1 MKISRQADAVRHLFM
16 ELESVA
22 KQIGACCFCGERLP
36 TMKFAHR
43 GHLKGNHKNGCPFE
57 ELAIAGEECI
67 KLRNDS
73 DEEAKQ
79 AAEHE
84 LSAKISALFSA
95 MTQEAVPRCP
105 FPVCQYPW
113 DRHRLE
119 CPFHAF
125 KRDAGFNG

>member
-1 MKISRQADAVRHLFM
+1 MTISRQANAVRHLFM

-22 KQIGACCFCGERLP
+22 KKIGACWFCGKPLP
-36 TMKFAHR
+36 IMKFAYR
-43 GHLKGNHKNGCPFE
+43 GHLKGNHKSGCPFE
-57 ELAIAGEECI
+57 ELAIAGEKCI
-67 KLRNDS
+67 ILRNDS
-73 DEEAKQ
+73 DDEAKQ

-105 FPVCQYPW
+105 FPVCQYSW

-119 CPFHAF
+119 CPFRAF
-125 KRDAGFNG
+125 KRDARV